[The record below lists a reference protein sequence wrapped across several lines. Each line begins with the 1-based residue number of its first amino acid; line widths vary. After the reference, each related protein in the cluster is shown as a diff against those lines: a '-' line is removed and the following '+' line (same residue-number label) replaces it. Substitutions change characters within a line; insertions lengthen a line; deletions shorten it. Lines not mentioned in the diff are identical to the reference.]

1 MTDGDDTRF
10 MGELRAA
17 VTQKPRMTANLL
29 LGSIIVF
36 VIFVVIWAANAPL
49 DEVTRGMGRVIRSS
63 QLKVIQN
70 LEGGLVSSI
79 AVAEGEVVEVGQV
92 LLTIDDTQA
101 RSRVS
106 EDKVKLTAMEVLI
119 SRLKAEIAGRPPEF
133 SEALQ
138 VRAGDYIANE
148 MALYQARRSELK
160 QAINVLKKQKE
171 QKHQELLELSSR
183 ISGLEESYKLGK
195 QQLDMLEKV
204 VKRGASPRMEL
215 VKLQREVVGLK
226 NELSS
231 SRNSIPRVKA
241 SLEEVDE
248 QISERIAAFK
258 STALKELNE
267 AITNHKAL
275 EQNMLASEDRLSR
288 TAVVSPVRGIV
299 KQLLI
304 NTIGGV
310 VQPGMDLVEIVPED
324 ESMLVEARVRP
335 SEIAFLHI
343 GQKAKVKLTAYDYAV
358 YGTLDAELEHVSAD
372 TITDENGESFFEIRV
387 RTEKKFMGDGEEVM
401 PIMPGMV
408 AEVDVLTGKK
418 TVLEYLMKPIVR
430 ARQRAFSER

>member
-1 MTDGDDTRF
+1 
-10 MGELRAA
+10 
-17 VTQKPRMTANLL
+17 
-29 LGSIIVF
+29 
-36 VIFVVIWAANAPL
+36 
-49 DEVTRGMGRVIRSS
+49 
-63 QLKVIQN
+63 
-70 LEGGLVSSI
+70 
-79 AVAEGEVVEVGQV
+79 
-92 LLTIDDTQA
+92 
-101 RSRVS
+101 
-106 EDKVKLTAMEVLI
+106 
-119 SRLKAEIAGRPPEF
+119 
-133 SEALQ
+133 
-138 VRAGDYIANE
+138 
-148 MALYQARRSELK
+148 
-160 QAINVLKKQKE
+160 
-171 QKHQELLELSSR
+171 LLELSSR

-258 STALKELNE
+258 SNALKELNE

-408 AEVDVLTGKK
+408 AEVDILTGKK

>member
-1 MTDGDDTRF
+1 